1 MPSRKLKLVVSDFH
15 LGKGP
20 YREDGSVNVFEDFRH
35 DGKFA
40 EFLDYHCEG
49 EFEGA
54 ETELIVN
61 GDFFNLL
68 SIDLDGRL
76 QEAITERVAVEKT
89 DAILGATRSSSTRSR
104 AFAGDARRSVTFI
117 MGNHDPGL
125 LFAGVRDVV
134 ARRVGG
140 THRFLL
146 DGYDFDGVHVEHGMQ
161 REPMNAFNP
170 ERYFR
175 ERKGELFLN
184 LPLGSRYIISVL
196 NEEKAQRPYIDKVA
210 PFELLPLGDPERS
223 RGGAAHLVPLG
234 PLRRR
239 GGAEE
244 DPHLDPMPLAD
255 LAKALLR
262 YTAFP
267 TLEHEARHLLAR
279 KGYHTVIMGHTH
291 VPIYREYG
299 ARQGLPEHR
308 HLERDDLA
316 RRRQPRPDRAAH
328 VRARRLRRRP
338 SPAPASAS
346 GGGSPGRRRTCSS
359 EGPPRVAPAFRR
371 AGRVPRAAALPR

>member
-1 MPSRKLKLVVSDFH
+1 MYILPTMGPRKLKLVVSDFH

-20 YREDGSVNVFEDFRH
+20 YREDGSVNVFEDFRY

-40 EFLDYHCEG
+40 EFLDYHCAG
-49 EFEGA
+49 EYADTEL
-54 ETELIVN
+54 ELIVN

-68 SIDLDGRL
+68 SVDLDGRL

-89 DAILGATRSSSTRSR
+89 EAIVRGHPIVFDALERFAALPGRSI
-104 AFAGDARRSVTFI
+104 TFL

-125 LFAGVRDVV
+125 LFSGVREVV
-134 ARRVGG
+134 TRRVHGA
-140 THRFLL
+140 HRFFL

-170 ERYFR
+170 SRYFR
-175 ERKGELFLN
+175 ERRGEMILN

-210 PFELLPLGDPERS
+210 PFASYYRWAVFNDPEAVLRISARS
-223 RGGAAHLVPLG
+223 IRFAAAAALKKI
-234 PLRRR
+234 
-239 GGAEE
+239 
-244 DPHLDPMPLAD
+244 PHLDPMPLAD
-255 LAKALLR
+255 LLRRFLR

-291 VPIYREYG
+291 VPLYREYG
-299 ARQGLPEHR
+299 R
-308 HLERDDLA
+308 ERVYVNTGTWNTMTSLDVGSLG
-316 RRRQPRPDRAAH
+316 RTEQLTYAH
-328 VRARRLRRRP
+328 VEYVDGVPRTRLREWRGLSRP
-338 SPAPASAS
+338 A
-346 GGGSPGRRRTCSS
+346 
-359 EGPPRVAPAFRR
+359 EDVFF
-371 AGRVPRAAALPR
+371 